1 MYLDKLLSMDI
12 DKFEEYLFEDNNNL
26 IKHRIENTE
35 KTIDELYE
43 EMIIFD
49 KTLLYSMDKYNLH
62 YHNLF
67 SYITNLCVLNKK
79 DLLPLILIFLIDYE
93 YLYSLNK
100 HVKNKEIIERFLYIQ
115 EEIKEFE
122 KIIKESRN
130 NDLKYNKILKS
141 INKQG
146 NLNNDISKE
155 KLDFIKKVFNKYISL
170 KTPLDTN
177 IEYIHSL
184 LIESIERQA
193 LYPLI
198 LLRIL
203 IKFKAKICKEDIFVN
218 LNSIL
223 KYKEYSIILDNGKN
237 FKTYENYINLFLE
250 ILEEFSDIC
259 DKNLCMYGFYKSSN
273 LVEWIFR
280 STLNKEVFSDTL
292 LAKVEEK
299 YISVFQDESIY
310 SNYIDTTEYIDF
322 KIDGIKNNEF
332 FSTIVEKELLDYEV
346 MEFMDNYKN
355 DNNNNKILIEKIRIR
370 IFKKFNLE
378 IDNKEDE
385 FAILRCFEI
394 ALINRAD
401 NYIKDNIIRFIEKCD

>member
-1 MYLDKLLSMDI
+1 
-12 DKFEEYLFEDNNNL
+12 
-26 IKHRIENTE
+26 
-35 KTIDELYE
+35 
-43 EMIIFD
+43 
-49 KTLLYSMDKYNLH
+49 
-62 YHNLF
+62 
-67 SYITNLCVLNKK
+67 
-79 DLLPLILIFLIDYE
+79 
-93 YLYSLNK
+93 
-100 HVKNKEIIERFLYIQ
+100 
-115 EEIKEFE
+115 
-122 KIIKESRN
+122 
-130 NDLKYNKILKS
+130 
-141 INKQG
+141 
-146 NLNNDISKE
+146 
-155 KLDFIKKVFNKYISL
+155 
-170 KTPLDTN
+170 
-177 IEYIHSL
+177 
-184 LIESIERQA
+184 
-193 LYPLI
+193 
-198 LLRIL
+198 
-203 IKFKAKICKEDIFVN
+203 
-218 LNSIL
+218 
-223 KYKEYSIILDNGKN
+223 
-237 FKTYENYINLFLE
+237 
-250 ILEEFSDIC
+250 
-259 DKNLCMYGFYKSSN
+259 MYGFYKSSN